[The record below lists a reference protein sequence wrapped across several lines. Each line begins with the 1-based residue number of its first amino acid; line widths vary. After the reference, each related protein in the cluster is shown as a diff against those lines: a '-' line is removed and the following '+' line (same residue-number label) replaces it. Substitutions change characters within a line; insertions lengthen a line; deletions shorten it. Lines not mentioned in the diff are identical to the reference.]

1 MPGLHTVIINGIKH
15 GVTPW
20 TSVISATDVIKAEV
34 ADSKLVITEA
44 TFCETVGSNTVT
56 IAVKR
61 KDGSGDLIYQITIP
75 AGGCLHVPF
84 SSWLVGDKAD
94 AASAGDLHVT
104 VTGTGTLSAFWIGH
118 SYK

>member
-15 GVTPW
+15 GVVAW
-20 TSVISATDVIKAEV
+20 TSVISATNVIKAEV
-34 ADSKLVITEA
+34 ASSKLVITEA

-56 IAVKR
+56 IAVKT
-61 KDGSGDLIYQITIP
+61 KDGTGTLLYQITIP

-84 SSWLVGDKAD
+84 SSWLVGNLYD
-94 AASAGDLHVT
+94 AANAGDLHVT

-118 SYK
+118 SY